1 MLYKSKYNCIFV
13 ELYSTRYIYANTEV
27 RCKPFFGGAQTAHQA
42 CEVWGKVCQ
51 DNIARQHSSC
61 RGQEWEEAHDSHGSS
76 RSLQH
81 FAHYSTEC
89 SGQIRDRGTQAHHYT
104 EETRNATS
112 PSQVHGR
119 RGSKDNSDSMQCT
132 ARRSGQMDTS
142 AIVRASCGTG
152 NSSFHIAYARRP
164 HSKKNGY
171 KPHLRKMWCIPPHQ
185 NAAFVAQMEDVL
197 EVYSRP
203 RDPKR
208 PLVCMDEQP
217 IELHHDS
224 RQTIHLSED
233 NHTERVDHEYV
244 RNGTCCGFMF
254 TAPHECWRRVTI
266 RTQRCKTD
274 WAQEIKQLVDEDYPY
289 TEKIVLVCDNL
300 NTHNISSLY
309 EAFEPA
315 EARRIWERLE
325 LHHTPKHGSWLDMAE
340 IELSAFTKECLG
352 RRIGDIDVLKT
363 EATAWYRDRNQRQ
376 KGIDWQFSIGDA
388 RLKLKHLYPVINIK
402 N

>member
-13 ELYSTRYIYANTEV
+13 EQHSTGYSYAYTEV
-27 RCKPFFGGAQTAHQA
+27 RGEPFGGRAQTAHQA
-42 CEVWGKVCQ
+42 CEVGGEVRQ
-51 DNIARQHSSC
+51 NHIARKHSSC
-61 RGQEWEEAHDSHGSS
+61 RGQEWEEAYDGYGSRRSFQHITHD
-76 RSLQH
+76 
-81 FAHYSTEC
+81 STEC
-89 SGQIRDRGTQAHHYT
+89 AHQICDGRSQFHHHT
-104 EETRNATS
+104 EEAGNAS
-112 PSQVHGR
+112 RSSQVHGGC
-119 RGSKDNSDSMQCT
+119 GSQNHCDSVQCT
-132 ARRSGQMDTS
+132 TGRPGQMDTA
-142 AIVRASCGTG
+142 AIVRTGCGTG
-152 NSSFHIAYARRP
+152 NRSIHIAYARRA

-171 KPHLRKMWCIPPHQ
+171 KPHLKKMWCIPPHQ

-203 RDPKR
+203 RDPKQ

-224 RQTIHLSED
+224 RQTIHLSAD
-233 NHTERVDHEYV
+233 NHTEKVDHEYV

-274 WAQEIKQLVDEDYPY
+274 WAQEIKRLVDEDFPDA
-289 TEKIVLVCDNL
+289 EKIVLVCDNL

-309 EAFEPA
+309 EAFEPT
-315 EARRIWERLE
+315 EARRIWEKLE

-352 RRIGDIDVLKT
+352 RRIGDIDALKA
-363 EATAWYRDRNQRQ
+363 EASAWYRDRNHRQ

>member
-13 ELYSTRYIYANTEV
+13 EQHSTGYGYAYTEV
-27 RCKPFFGGAQTAHQA
+27 RGEPFGGGAQTAHQDR
-42 CEVWGKVCQ
+42 EVGREVRQ
-51 DNIARQHSSC
+51 DHLARKHSSR
-61 RGQEWEEAHDSHGSS
+61 RGQEWEEAHDGYGSR

-81 FAHYSTEC
+81 FAYHGAECAYQICDGGPQVHY
-89 SGQIRDRGTQAHHYT
+89 HT
-104 EETRNATS
+104 EEAGNSARS
-112 PSQVHGR
+112 SQVHGG
-119 RGSKDNSDSMQCT
+119 RGGENHSDSMQCT
-132 ARRSGQMDTS
+132 ARRPGQMDF
-142 AIVRASCGTG
+142 AAAVRTGRGTA
-152 NSSFHIAYARRP
+152 NRSLYIAYARGS

-171 KPHLRKMWCIPPHQ
+171 KPHLKKMWCIPPHQ

-203 RDPKR
+203 RNPNR
-208 PLVCMDEQP
+208 PLICMDEQP
-217 IELHHDS
+217 IDLHHDS
-224 RQTIHLSED
+224 RQTIHLSAE
-233 NHTERVDHEYV
+233 NYTEKVDHEYV

-266 RTQRCKTD
+266 RTHRCKTD
-274 WAQEIKQLVDEDYPY
+274 WAQEIKQLVDEDFPDA
-289 TEKIVLVCDNL
+289 EKIVLVCDNL

-315 EARRIWERLE
+315 EARRIWERIE

-352 RRIGDIDVLKT
+352 RRIGDIETLKT
-363 EATAWYRDRNQRQ
+363 EAAAWYRDRNHRQ
-376 KGIDWQFSIGDA
+376 KGIDWHFSIGDA
-388 RLKLKHLYPVINIK
+388 RVKLKHLYPVINIK